1 MERKLLFFDIDGTL
15 IPAID
20 APVPESTK
28 KALKLAQEAG
38 HYIFINTGRPK
49 SIVPKRL
56 FEIGFDGYLCGC
68 GSYAIVK
75 DQVLLDQRFE
85 KERCRE
91 LFLQAKEMGIPVIL
105 EGNEHCYIDQE
116 EMSKSPIYQTEL
128 VLMNEFP
135 GVILDACSC
144 DEIEFSKFCCIVDSK
159 EKLEEFMAPF
169 SDYFD
174 SLERGNCFYEVVPKG
189 LSKATAIDTVLR
201 YLNQSLE
208 DCYAFGDS
216 SNDVPMLRHAPNSI
230 AMGNSDDEALK
241 TATYITTPIKRDGIY
256 LAMKHFGL
264 F

>member
-28 KALKLAQEAG
+28 QALKLAQEAG

-105 EGNEHCYIDQE
+105 
-116 EMSKSPIYQTEL
+116 
-128 VLMNEFP
+128 
-135 GVILDACSC
+135 
-144 DEIEFSKFCCIVDSK
+144 
-159 EKLEEFMAPF
+159 
-169 SDYFD
+169 
-174 SLERGNCFYEVVPKG
+174 
-189 LSKATAIDTVLR
+189 
-201 YLNQSLE
+201 
-208 DCYAFGDS
+208 
-216 SNDVPMLRHAPNSI
+216 
-230 AMGNSDDEALK
+230 
-241 TATYITTPIKRDGIY
+241 
-256 LAMKHFGL
+256 
-264 F
+264 